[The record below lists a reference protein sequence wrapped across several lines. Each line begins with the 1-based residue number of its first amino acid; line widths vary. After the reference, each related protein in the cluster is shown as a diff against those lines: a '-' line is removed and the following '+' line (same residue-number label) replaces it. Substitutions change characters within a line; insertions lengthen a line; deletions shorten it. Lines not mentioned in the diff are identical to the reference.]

1 MKCWMLVLAGAMAGG
16 LGGYFAFFWIA
27 HQGLYAL
34 VLPGGLAG
42 IGASLFKNR
51 STGVCVICGL
61 LALALGLLSEWRFAP
76 FVKDGSLGYFLS
88 HVHQLKPITLIM
100 ITAGTVIGFW
110 LPFNRRQLE
119 ARGASV

>member
-1 MKCWMLVLAGAMAGG
+1 MKRWMFVLAGAIVGG
-16 LGGYFAFFWIA
+16 LGFGFLWIA

-34 VLPGGLAG
+34 ALPGSLLG

-51 STGVCVICGL
+51 STAVCIVCGF
-61 LALALGLLSEWRFAP
+61 LALALGLLAQWRFAP
-76 FVKDGSLGYFLS
+76 FVKDERLGYFLS

-100 ITAGTVIGFW
+100 IGMGTVIGIW
-110 LPFNRRQLE
+110 APFNRRQLE